1 MCQVRRA
8 YARAF
13 QSGISSSTSLG
24 RQKNSVVVLP
34 RLSYKSLL
42 SVQFPPSRPLDMIY
56 LTWSRQ
62 RVNVSPIVAPSCGKH
77 ITCHNSIIEGVINPL
92 HVPQAWSSRPIT
104 HGQSLVVRGMTI
116 GLINTHCLIIS
127 YYTWATSEP
136 GCGGPG
142 ARGKQGKYR
151 PGCKYIVNALMFL
164 IAGATHRL
172 CYGCV

>member
-24 RQKNSVVVLP
+24 RQKKLNSCPAPVVIQIP
-34 RLSYKSLL
+34 AKCPI
-42 SVQFPPSRPLDMIY
+42 PPSRPLDMIY

-77 ITCHNSIIEGVINPL
+77 ITCHNSIVEGVINPL

-142 ARGKQGKYR
+142 ARGKQGKYK
-151 PGCKYIVNALMFL
+151 PGCKYIVIALIFL
-164 IAGATHRL
+164 IVSATH
-172 CYGCV
+172 